1 MEAEEV
7 RAAGALVW
15 RAARRFAQV
24 LLVHRPKYDDWSFP
38 KGKLQPG
45 EHVLLAAVR
54 EVAEE
59 TGLAIR
65 LGRRLPPVRYLT
77 RGARKRVDYWVATAL
92 EAGGEFVPNRGFVPN
107 REVDSVAWVDA
118 DESAASRLS
127 YPRDA
132 QALAAF
138 LAGPQRTA
146 PLILLRHASAGSKS
160 DWRSDDALRPLDAA
174 GSRDAAVL
182 ASLLSCFGVSR
193 VVSAPA
199 ERCVATVRPYAA
211 AVRGAVAV
219 EPALD
224 IGSSARA
231 PAQASLAGHGGGSDA
246 EKVAAA
252 LAAADEPVIVCAH
265 RENMPI
271 LLAAACA
278 ELGAGP
284 PAEPNLDK
292 GEFLV
297 LHRADGR
304 LAAIERY
311 HPRQDS

>member
-1 MEAEEV
+1 
-7 RAAGALVW
+7 
-15 RAARRFAQV
+15 
-24 LLVHRPKYDDWSFP
+24 
-38 KGKLQPG
+38 
-45 EHVLLAAVR
+45 
-54 EVAEE
+54 
-59 TGLAIR
+59 
-65 LGRRLPPVRYLT
+65 
-77 RGARKRVDYWVATAL
+77 
-92 EAGGEFVPNRGFVPN
+92 

-146 PLILLRHASAGSKS
+146 PLILLRHASAGNKS

-174 GSRDAAVL
+174 GSQDAAVL
-182 ASLLSCFGVSR
+182 ASLLHCFGVSR
-193 VVSAPA
+193 VLSAPA

-211 AVRGAVAV
+211 AVRGAVEV

-224 IGSSARA
+224 IGSSAQA
-231 PAQASLAGHGGGSDA
+231 AAQASLAGHGGGGSDA

-278 ELGAGP
+278 ELGAEP
-284 PAEPNLDK
+284 PAEPDLDK

-297 LHRADGR
+297 LHRAGGR
-304 LAAIERY
+304 LAALERY